1 MIVNIKQSR
10 RKCWNTSDD
19 KQQPESWLQCL
30 TGLVYHNC
38 PIFARVN
45 FSPSRKGIFLCLT
58 NYRLL
63 FLSVATLSAQFPNV
77 RCSCI
82 RPFVLY
88 PVERVADIFHIGQT
102 QARQTF
108 KELESAGL
116 IVRVQQG
123 CGKPS
128 RIYIPEV
135 TDGKPTVKTDGKPTV
150 KTDGKPTVKT
160 DGKPLTSHQKES
172 NNISQEKE
180 SLSGGE
186 TREICENQQTFDDLF
201 LMMTVKDVV
210 AEILCQ
216 LVAKNPQEFAEINAE
231 IIDFVAEN
239 IRKAAENKKIANL
252 RGYARQAL
260 RHGRADFDAAQKRP
274 EPPKKATTGY
284 AATYNIAEYERYGI
298 FDNYFYFDTLPPVL
312 SDFKDRLMY
321 KHRLYVKDLSPDELA
336 RVRSVAGEP
345 HCEDD
350 NL

>member
-1 MIVNIKQSR
+1 M
-10 RKCWNTSDD
+10 
-19 KQQPESWLQCL
+19 
-30 TGLVYHNC
+30 
-38 PIFARVN
+38 
-45 FSPSRKGIFLCLT
+45 
-58 NYRLL
+58 
-63 FLSVATLSAQFPNV
+63 PNKLPPAVLV
-77 RCSCI
+77 RCDLIGTISE
-82 RPFVLY
+82 RALLLYSLLVDLMHLSEENPKYHDSGNKPFVLF
-88 PVERVADIFHIGQT
+88 PVERVAVIFRIGQT

-128 RIYIPEV
+128 RIYLPKV
-135 TDGKPTVKTDGKPTV
+135 TDGKPTVKTDGKP
-150 KTDGKPTVKT
+150 
-160 DGKPLTSHQKES
+160 SASQFKES
-172 NNISQEKE
+172 INKSHDIS
-180 SLSGGE
+180 SSGG
-186 TREICENQQTFDDLF
+186 EICENQTTFDDLF
-201 LMMTVKDVV
+201 LMMTTKDVV

-216 LVAKNPQEFAEINAE
+216 LVAENQQEFAEINAE

-260 RHGRADFDAAQKRP
+260 RHGKADFDAAKKRP
-274 EPPKKATTGY
+274 ESPKKATTGY
-284 AATYNIAEYERYGI
+284 GATYDIAEYERYGI
-298 FDNYFYFDTLPPVL
+298 FDNYFYFDTLPPAL

>member
-1 MIVNIKQSR
+1 M
-10 RKCWNTSDD
+10 
-19 KQQPESWLQCL
+19 
-30 TGLVYHNC
+30 
-38 PIFARVN
+38 
-45 FSPSRKGIFLCLT
+45 
-58 NYRLL
+58 
-63 FLSVATLSAQFPNV
+63 PNKLPPAVLV
-77 RCSCI
+77 RCDLIGTISE
-82 RPFVLY
+82 RALLLYSLLVDLMHLSEENPKYHDSGNKPFVLF
-88 PVERVADIFHIGQT
+88 PVERVAVIFRSGQT

-108 KELESAGL
+108 KELEAAGL

-128 RIYIPEV
+128 RIYLPKV
-135 TDGKPTVKTDGKPTV
+135 TDGKPTVKTDGKP
-150 KTDGKPTVKT
+150 
-160 DGKPLTSHQKES
+160 SASQFKES
-172 NNISQEKE
+172 INKSHDIS
-180 SLSGGE
+180 SSGG
-186 TREICENQQTFDDLF
+186 EICENQTTFDDLF
-201 LMMTVKDVV
+201 LMMTTKDVV

-216 LVAKNPQEFAEINAE
+216 LVAENQQEFAEINAE

-260 RHGRADFDAAQKRP
+260 RHGKADFDAAQKRP

-284 AATYNIAEYERYGI
+284 GATYDIAEYERYGI

-321 KHRLYVKDLSPDELA
+321 KHRLYVKDLSSDELA

>member
-1 MIVNIKQSR
+1 MSNKLPPAV
-10 RKCWNTSDD
+10 
-19 KQQPESWLQCL
+19 L
-30 TGLVYHNC
+30 
-38 PIFARVN
+38 
-45 FSPSRKGIFLCLT
+45 
-58 NYRLL
+58 
-63 FLSVATLSAQFPNV
+63 V
-77 RCSCI
+77 RCDLIGTISE
-82 RPFVLY
+82 RALLLYSLLVDLMHLSEQNAAFHDSGGKPFVLY
-88 PVERVADIFHIGQT
+88 PVERVADIFRIGQT

-116 IVRVQQG
+116 VVRVQQG

-135 TDGKPTVKTDGKPTV
+135 TDGKPTVKTDGKP
-150 KTDGKPTVKT
+150 
-160 DGKPLTSHQKES
+160 LTSHQKES
-172 NNISQEKE
+172 IKNSQEKE

-186 TREICENQQTFDDLF
+186 TREICENQTTFDDLF

-210 AEILCQ
+210 TEILCQ

-252 RGYARQAL
+252 RGYARAAL
-260 RHGRADFDAAQKRP
+260 RHGKADFETARSRP
-274 EPPKKATTGY
+274 APSSSSTTGY

-298 FDNYFYFDTLPPVL
+298 FDDYFYFDTLPPVL

>member
-1 MIVNIKQSR
+1 MSNKLPPAV
-10 RKCWNTSDD
+10 
-19 KQQPESWLQCL
+19 L
-30 TGLVYHNC
+30 
-38 PIFARVN
+38 
-45 FSPSRKGIFLCLT
+45 
-58 NYRLL
+58 
-63 FLSVATLSAQFPNV
+63 V
-77 RCSCI
+77 RCDLIGTISE
-82 RPFVLY
+82 RALLLYSLLVDLMHLSEQNAAFHDSGGKPFVLY
-88 PVERVADIFHIGQT
+88 PVERVADIFRIGQT

-135 TDGKPTVKTDGKPTV
+135 
-150 KTDGKPTVKT
+150 TDGKPTVKT

>member
-1 MIVNIKQSR
+1 MSNKLPKAVI
-10 RKCWNTSDD
+10 
-19 KQQPESWLQCL
+19 
-30 TGLVYHNC
+30 
-38 PIFARVN
+38 
-45 FSPSRKGIFLCLT
+45 
-58 NYRLL
+58 
-63 FLSVATLSAQFPNV
+63 V
-77 RCSCI
+77 RCDLIGTVSE
-82 RPFVLY
+82 RAVLLYSLLSDLMQLSKQNKDFHDSGGKPFVLY

-128 RIYIPEV
+128 RIYISEV

-150 KTDGKPTVKT
+150 KTDGKP
-160 DGKPLTSHQKES
+160 LASHQKES
-172 NNISQEKE
+172 IKNSQEKE
-180 SLSGGE
+180 SSSSGE
-186 TREICENQQTFDDLF
+186 IHEICENQTTFDDLF

-252 RGYARQAL
+252 RGYARAAL
-260 RHGRADFDAAQKRP
+260 RHGKADFDAAQKRP
-274 EPPKKATTGY
+274 EPPKKAITGY

-312 SDFKDRLMY
+312 SDLKDRLMY
-321 KHRLYVKDLSPDELA
+321 KHRLYVKDLSPNELA

>member
-1 MIVNIKQSR
+1 MSNKLPPAV
-10 RKCWNTSDD
+10 
-19 KQQPESWLQCL
+19 L
-30 TGLVYHNC
+30 
-38 PIFARVN
+38 
-45 FSPSRKGIFLCLT
+45 
-58 NYRLL
+58 
-63 FLSVATLSAQFPNV
+63 V
-77 RCSCI
+77 RCDLIGTISE
-82 RPFVLY
+82 RALLLYSLLVDLMHLSEQNAAFHDSGGKPFVLY

-150 KTDGKPTVKT
+150 KTDGKP
-160 DGKPLTSHQKES
+160 LTSHQKES
-172 NNISQEKE
+172 IKNSQEKE

-201 LMMTVKDVV
+201 LMMTVKDIVS
-210 AEILCQ
+210 EILCQ

-260 RHGRADFDAAQKRP
+260 RHGKADFETARSRP
-274 EPPKKATTGY
+274 APSLSSTTGY
-284 AATYNIAEYERYGI
+284 AATYNIAEYERYGV
-298 FDNYFYFDTLPPVL
+298 FDDYFYFDALPPEL
-312 SDFKDRLMY
+312 EHLQAKLMY
-321 KHRLYVKDLSPDELA
+321 KHRLYVKDLTAAEREQVARLA
-336 RVRSVAGEP
+336 ARPA
-345 HCEDD
+345 HCDDD
-350 NL
+350 N

>member
-1 MIVNIKQSR
+1 M
-10 RKCWNTSDD
+10 
-19 KQQPESWLQCL
+19 
-30 TGLVYHNC
+30 
-38 PIFARVN
+38 
-45 FSPSRKGIFLCLT
+45 
-58 NYRLL
+58 
-63 FLSVATLSAQFPNV
+63 PNKLPPAVLV
-77 RCSCI
+77 RCDLIGTISE
-82 RPFVLY
+82 RALLLYSLLVDLMHLSEENPKYHDSGNKPFVLF
-88 PVERVADIFHIGQT
+88 PVERVAVIFRIGQT

-128 RIYIPEV
+128 RIYLPKV
-135 TDGKPTVKTDGKPTV
+135 TDGKPTGKTDGKPS
-150 KTDGKPTVKT
+150 G
-160 DGKPLTSHQKES
+160 SQFKES
-172 NNISQEKE
+172 INKSHDIS
-180 SLSGGE
+180 SSGG
-186 TREICENQQTFDDLF
+186 EICENQTTFDDLF
-201 LMMTVKDVV
+201 LMMTTKDIV

-216 LVAKNPQEFAEINAE
+216 LVAENQQEFAEINAE

-260 RHGRADFDAAQKRP
+260 RHGKADFDAAKKRP

-284 AATYNIAEYERYGI
+284 GATYDIAEYEKYGI

-312 SDFKDRLMY
+312 IDFKDRLMY

-350 NL
+350 NF

>member
-1 MIVNIKQSR
+1 MSNKLPPAV
-10 RKCWNTSDD
+10 
-19 KQQPESWLQCL
+19 L
-30 TGLVYHNC
+30 
-38 PIFARVN
+38 
-45 FSPSRKGIFLCLT
+45 
-58 NYRLL
+58 
-63 FLSVATLSAQFPNV
+63 V
-77 RCSCI
+77 RCDLIGTISE
-82 RPFVLY
+82 RALLLYSLLVDLMHLSEQNAAFHDSGGKPFVLY

-116 IVRVQQG
+116 VVRVQQG

-160 DGKPLTSHQKES
+160 DGKPTPSQSRKS

-180 SLSGGE
+180 SSSSGE
-186 TREICENQQTFDDLF
+186 IHEICENQTTFDDLF

-260 RHGRADFDAAQKRP
+260 RHGKADFENAQKRP

-321 KHRLYVKDLSPDELA
+321 KHRLYVKDLSPSELA

>member
-1 MIVNIKQSR
+1 MSNKLPKAVI
-10 RKCWNTSDD
+10 
-19 KQQPESWLQCL
+19 
-30 TGLVYHNC
+30 
-38 PIFARVN
+38 
-45 FSPSRKGIFLCLT
+45 
-58 NYRLL
+58 
-63 FLSVATLSAQFPNV
+63 V
-77 RCSCI
+77 RCDLIGTVSE
-82 RPFVLY
+82 RAVLLYSLLSDLMQLSKQNKDFHDSGGKPFVLY

-128 RIYIPEV
+128 RIYISEV

-160 DGKPLTSHQKES
+160 DGKPTASQSRKS

-252 RGYARQAL
+252 RGYARAAL
-260 RHGRADFDAAQKRP
+260 RHGKADFDAAQKRP
-274 EPPKKATTGY
+274 EPPKKAITGY

-298 FDNYFYFDTLPPVL
+298 FDNYFYFDTLPPEL
-312 SDFKDRLMY
+312 EHLQAKLMY

>member
-1 MIVNIKQSR
+1 M
-10 RKCWNTSDD
+10 
-19 KQQPESWLQCL
+19 
-30 TGLVYHNC
+30 
-38 PIFARVN
+38 
-45 FSPSRKGIFLCLT
+45 
-58 NYRLL
+58 
-63 FLSVATLSAQFPNV
+63 PNKLPPAVLV
-77 RCSCI
+77 RCDLIGTISE
-82 RPFVLY
+82 RALLLYSLLVDLMHLSEENPKYHDSGNKPFVLF
-88 PVERVADIFHIGQT
+88 PVERVAVVFRIGQT

-123 CGKPS
+123 CGRPS
-128 RIYIPEV
+128 RIYLPKV
-135 TDGKPTVKTDGKPTV
+135 TDGKPTGKTDGKPTGKTNGKPTG
-150 KTDGKPTVKT
+150 KTDGKP
-160 DGKPLTSHQKES
+160 SASQFKES
-172 NNISQEKE
+172 INKSHDIS
-180 SLSGGE
+180 SSGG
-186 TREICENQQTFDDLF
+186 EICENQTTFDDLF
-201 LMMTVKDVV
+201 LMMTTKDVV

-216 LVAKNPQEFAEINAE
+216 LVAENQQEFAEINAE

-260 RHGRADFDAAQKRP
+260 RHGKADFDAAQKRP

-284 AATYNIAEYERYGI
+284 GATYDIAEYERYGI
-298 FDNYFYFDTLPPVL
+298 FDNYFYFDTLPPAL

-321 KHRLYVKDLSPDELA
+321 KHRLYVKDLSSDELA

>member
-1 MIVNIKQSR
+1 MSNKLPLAV
-10 RKCWNTSDD
+10 
-19 KQQPESWLQCL
+19 L
-30 TGLVYHNC
+30 
-38 PIFARVN
+38 
-45 FSPSRKGIFLCLT
+45 
-58 NYRLL
+58 
-63 FLSVATLSAQFPNV
+63 V
-77 RCSCI
+77 RCDLIGTISE
-82 RPFVLY
+82 RALLLYSLLVDLMHLSEQNAAFHDSGGKPFVLY
-88 PVERVADIFHIGQT
+88 PVERVADVFRIGQT

-172 NNISQEKE
+172 IKNSQEKE

-201 LMMTVKDVV
+201 LMMTVKDIVS
-210 AEILCQ
+210 EILCQ
-216 LVAKNPQEFAEINAE
+216 LVAKNPQEFAEIDAE

-260 RHGRADFDAAQKRP
+260 RHGKADFDAAQKRP

-284 AATYNIAEYERYGI
+284 KATYDIAAYESESLA
-298 FDNYFYFDTLPPVL
+298 D
-312 SDFKDRLMY
+312 
-321 KHRLYVKDLSPDELA
+321 VKEW
-336 RVRSVAGEP
+336 
-345 HCEDD
+345 
-350 NL
+350 N